1 MNEGHREQNPAG
13 ALQEGSNEYRQEP
26 KHKVEMISFWV
37 WPLFWFVCLL
47 WSEILI
53 RFSVQAPWGLGL
65 LYIVFFAGA
74 AALLLSLFLALARER
89 LRRVL
94 AFVFLVVLFFVYLSQ
109 FTYYRFFS
117 TYYSFFSLVRGGQV
131 TEFAEDVGKE
141 FLRSF
146 PYVLLF
152 GLPLLLYILV
162 LHKKLPQS
170 KTSWKLR
177 VVLALSMVAM
187 QLLAI
192 GFLQVQK
199 DQVNSAY
206 SLYYRKIQPNEAV
219 NQLGL
224 LTSMRLDFAR
234 TFLGR
239 ELLEELPGPSVPSQL
254 TVIPS
259 SSVTSSSDSQT
270 IPTVPRETTI
280 TTAPTSAAASTPT
293 PIPTP
298 APNILPIDFVDLLDR
313 ESDSGIL
320 QLHSYFA
327 EQPPTQKNAH
337 TGQFEGY
344 NLILVTAEAF
354 SHYAVDPD
362 LTPTLYKMQQEGFQF
377 QNFYNPVW
385 GVSTLDGE
393 YVALT
398 GLLPKAGVWSMLRS
412 ANNSLPFTMG
422 RQFQALGVDT
432 KAYHNHTYT
441 YYQRDQSHPNLGYDY
456 KGIGNGLDV
465 RKTWPESDLEMMQK
479 TVDEYI
485 NQERFHTY
493 YLTISGHMNYS
504 YNGNFI
510 ASKNRDL
517 VKHLPYAEPAQAYLA
532 CQIEFDRAMEY
543 LLLRLEE
550 AGVAEKTLLVIS
562 ADHYPYGLEKRDLD
576 ELAGH
581 EVEENFELY
590 RSSLLIYAKGMTPEV
605 VEKPVSSLDILP
617 TISNLLDLPFDSR
630 LLSGTDIFSD
640 SAPLVIFNNRSF
652 ITDIGRYNARTKE
665 FTLTPGASAPE
676 DYAAQVSQMIEYK
689 FTAAARI
696 LDKDYYRRVLPPS

>member
-1 MNEGHREQNPAG
+1 M
-13 ALQEGSNEYRQEP
+13 
-26 KHKVEMISFWV
+26 
-37 WPLFWFVCLL
+37 
-47 WSEILI
+47 
-53 RFSVQAPWGLGL
+53 
-65 LYIVFFAGA
+65 
-74 AALLLSLFLALARER
+74 
-89 LRRVL
+89 
-94 AFVFLVVLFFVYLSQ
+94 
-109 FTYYRFFS
+109 
-117 TYYSFFSLVRGGQV
+117 
-131 TEFAEDVGKE
+131 
-141 FLRSF
+141 
-146 PYVLLF
+146 
-152 GLPLLLYILV
+152 
-162 LHKKLPQS
+162 
-170 KTSWKLR
+170 
-177 VVLALSMVAM
+177 
-187 QLLAI
+187 
-192 GFLQVQK
+192 
-199 DQVNSAY
+199 
-206 SLYYRKIQPNEAV
+206 
-219 NQLGL
+219 
-224 LTSMRLDFAR
+224 
-234 TFLGR
+234 
-239 ELLEELPGPSVPSQL
+239 
-254 TVIPS
+254 
-259 SSVTSSSDSQT
+259 
-270 IPTVPRETTI
+270 
-280 TTAPTSAAASTPT
+280 
-293 PIPTP
+293 
-298 APNILPIDFVDLLDR
+298 
-313 ESDSGIL
+313 
-320 QLHSYFA
+320 
-327 EQPPTQKNAH
+327 
-337 TGQFEGY
+337 
-344 NLILVTAEAF
+344 
-354 SHYAVDPD
+354 
-362 LTPTLYKMQQEGFQF
+362 
-377 QNFYNPVW
+377 
-385 GVSTLDGE
+385 
-393 YVALT
+393 T

-652 ITDIGRYNARTKE
+652 ITDIGRYNARSKE